1 MRLRSAR
8 QVWFATHC
16 APCPTLSKHSLLN
29 CVADWETGVRVPLV
43 ISAPW
48 LPQSIGLRSASI
60 VELVDIMPTTI
71 DLAGL
76 SPPEGETLDGTS
88 LGVLLR
94 KPLPPTESWN
104 KVALS
109 QYPRCPASKDGEMW
123 TTNTSLMWIN
133 NWCEFTDRVDI
144 PWMGFSMRTTEY
156 RALRPKLPYS
166 SHIIG
171 P

>member
-1 MRLRSAR
+1 
-8 QVWFATHC
+8 
-16 APCPTLSKHSLLN
+16 
-29 CVADWETGVRVPLV
+29 
-43 ISAPW
+43 
-48 LPQSIGLRSASI
+48 
-60 VELVDIMPTTI
+60 MPTTI

-76 SPPEGETLDGTS
+76 RPPEGETLDGTS

-94 KPLPPTESWN
+94 QPLPPTKSWD

-109 QYPRCPASKDGEMW
+109 QYPRCPATEDGETW

-156 RALRPKLPYS
+156 RTLCPKLPQ
-166 SHIIG
+166 
-171 P
+171 